1 MTSLRPLTFLGL
13 AALTFSSGL
22 SAQVATVPIAQ
33 SPLFVA
39 AQVPPLNMLVVGK
52 DHKIYYEAYNDAS
65 DLNGD
70 GVLDVGYKP
79 AQIDYF
85 GYFNSNACYLWDA
98 TDNRFE
104 AAAAATNKQC
114 SGSGQWS
121 GDFLNYLTT
130 SRMDALRRVLYGG
143 WRHQDTATDTTLQ
156 GAFFPQDA
164 HSWGKEY
171 QSVARDGYDI
181 SRYAPLSQPAAGA
194 YHLFAVTT
202 VTDGSAPMLRVLQN
216 TTSRVWN
223 WLSIEG
229 PVAGNSCFNASN
241 TRVNCNTTGLA
252 NTANWAIV
260 PQTALSNVQITTW
273 RWNSPGGT
281 STARGD
287 AAQLSTFFNNFA
299 RNNRL
304 CGSGAVATG
313 VINATGGNNNP
324 FPVGGGCGQQNYL
337 TEITATL
344 TVSQAG
350 EYRFAVDGDDSV
362 EVAIG
367 GNVVAGRYGD
377 NGSHGRSE
385 ANWDSFSGAITLTA
399 GTHTIRFR
407 HVENGGEDN
416 WGLAWKLPVVGGPV
430 SRQDYNVRVQ
440 SCPSNTAL
448 QDSYCKLYPS
458 GVAKP
463 TGILHDYGESE
474 RMMFGLLTGSQ
485 RNNLEGGVL
494 RRNVLNF
501 KDEIDANTGQF
512 RTDVNGI
519 ARTLDRL
526 RMIGGGYNNAGGNPV
541 TNNLTSDSNWNWNN
555 GYGNCPSI
563 GGRPI
568 NNRECRMWGNPIGEM
583 LYESMRYFAG
593 ATVPTTRFVDA
604 PANSPGMQEETAMG
618 LTTETWRD
626 PYRSTASGGL
636 GYLSCAKPY
645 QTIISDINPSYD
657 GDLPGSPFSGVETSV
672 NDTPATVTGFDAAAQ
687 GQVIWNHEFGTG
699 NRSVFI
705 GEVAGGANDD
715 APTAKSAGSLGR
727 VRGLAPEEPGKLG
740 TYNSAS
746 VARFARVT
754 DVNAATGAQN
764 VSTFSVALASPL
776 PRIEF
781 PIAGRTISL
790 IPFAK
795 TVSGTFGG
803 DARKPTNTIV
813 DFYVE
818 NIVNLPGAPTVVTVN
833 GGRPYAA
840 FRINYEDVEQGN
852 DHDMDAIVRYEV
864 LANADNTVTV
874 QLTSEYAAGSAD
886 QNIGY
891 IISGTTADGIYL
903 EVRDVGGPGTPF
915 ALNTPPGATAGQCA
929 VAGALNA
936 TPCNQALGLT
946 ATRNFTPA
954 ATSSTALNLKD
965 PLWFAAK
972 YGGFKEATGGNNLPD
987 GVEWDSDANGTPDN
1001 YFLVTNPLQL
1011 RQQLSEAFDLI
1022 AEQEKPAGG
1031 LANTGSR
1038 IGAGSREFVPEYRVD
1053 ASERDW
1059 TGDLKAYEIRLN
1071 GSRGALQWSAKERLA
1086 IASPSSRRI
1095 ITTNATGPASTHT
1108 AVSFLASSFGASRAD
1123 QVAAIGLTTGQVDT
1137 RFSTTTTGED
1147 LFNYLRGDKS
1157 KEQSQTGGVFR
1168 NRSALI
1174 GSIINSEPEVSLKSD
1189 VFRWINVA
1197 ALRTSYQTYITTK
1210 RASTARPNLILAGSN
1225 NGYLHAFDTA
1235 NGDEVFAYLP
1245 ASARVQLGEV
1255 ARPTFT
1261 HRYLMDGDITAVD
1274 AQVGGT
1280 WSTVVLASTGR
1291 GGRSVFALDITNPQS
1306 FSDSS
1311 VLWELEGGTGTGKD
1325 ADIGHVVGRS
1335 QVMYGEDGNWYAVF
1349 GNGVNSVNSNPVLMV
1364 VNLTTGEVAARLT
1377 ANDGGNFTNGLVN
1390 VALVDAD
1397 GNGRIDSAYGG
1408 DLRGNLWKFNLSAN
1422 SASSWNVAFSGS
1434 PMFTATSPDGARQ
1447 PITGGIDVA
1456 RGAGGL
1462 MVFFGTGRYLAGE
1475 DAEAGANPQVQSL
1488 YGVRDD
1494 GVQNSGTRANLQ
1506 RQEIS
1511 ATIDS
1516 VRDTRTTTNNPVNF
1530 TTQRGW
1536 YMDLV
1541 VGSTARGERFTGDP
1555 EVRGGVVFLPTFE
1568 TTGDRCR
1575 PGAQNWIYGVDAIT
1589 GSSALGGTASVNGGT
1604 VCGASCGAI
1613 EASSGAPIRS
1623 AVFSQQAAVCRPG
1636 IDPGCSSKVPT
1647 PENVAAA
1654 CASLSGPALQ
1664 ACINGRTQDG
1674 VCDVNNAADPDCSN
1688 NLAQTRCGEV
1698 ERQTGA
1704 IFERACGRQSWRQV
1718 R

>member
-1 MTSLRPLTFLGL
+1 MISLRPLTLLGL
-13 AALTFSSGL
+13 AVLTFSSGL

-79 AQIDYF
+79 TQIDYF

-98 TDNRFE
+98 ADNRFE
-104 AAAAATNKQC
+104 PAAAASNKQC
-114 SGSGQWS
+114 GGAGQWS

-143 WRHQDTATDTTLQ
+143 WRQQDTATDTTLQ

-171 QSVARDGYDI
+171 QGIARDGYDI
-181 SRYAPLSQPAAGA
+181 SRYAPLTQPASGA

-229 PVAGNSCFNASN
+229 PVANNDCFNASN
-241 TRVNCNTTGLA
+241 SRVNCSATGIA
-252 NTANWAIV
+252 SATNWAIV
-260 PQTALSNVQITTW
+260 PQAALSNVQITTW
-273 RWNSPGGT
+273 RWNSPGGA

-287 AAQLSTFFNNFA
+287 SGQLNTFFTNFA
-299 RNNRL
+299 TNARR
-304 CGSGAVATG
+304 CGSGTVGGG
-313 VINATGGNNNP
+313 VINITGSNNNPFTGGGNNN
-324 FPVGGGCGQQNYL
+324 CTHDNYL

-344 TVSQAG
+344 TVAQAG

-367 GNVVAGRYGD
+367 GTVVVGRYGD

-385 ANWDSFSGAITLTA
+385 ASWDSFSGGITLTA

-407 HVENGGEDN
+407 HVENAGGDN
-416 WGLAWKLPVVGGPV
+416 WGLAWKLPVAGGTI

-440 SCPSNTAL
+440 SCPANAAL

-494 RRNVLNF
+494 RRNVRNF
-501 KDEIDANTGQF
+501 KDEINADTGQF
-512 RTDVNGI
+512 RTDVVGI

-526 RMIGGGYNNAGGNPV
+526 RMIGGAYSGGV
-541 TNNLTSDSNWNWNN
+541 TNNLTNN
-555 GYGNCPSI
+555 AGWAWGGGYGNCPSI
-563 GGRPI
+563 GDRPI

-593 ATVPTTRFVDA
+593 ATAPTTRFFDA
-604 PANSPGMQEETAMG
+604 PATSAGVQEETAMG
-618 LTTETWRD
+618 LGTETWLN
-626 PYRSTASGGL
+626 PYVPTASGGL

-657 GDLPGSPFSGVETSV
+657 GDLPGSPFSDTTTTV
-672 NDTPATVTGFDAAAQ
+672 NDTPATVSGFDAAAQ
-687 GQVIWNHEFGTG
+687 GQTIWNHEFGAAAR
-699 NRSVFI
+699 NVFI
-705 GEVAGGANDD
+705 GQIGNTASDG
-715 APTAKSAGSLGR
+715 APTAKSASSLGNI
-727 VRGLAPEEPGKLG
+727 RGLAPEEPGKLG
-740 TYNSAS
+740 TFNTAT

-754 DVNAATGAQN
+754 DVNAASGSQN
-764 VSTFSVALASPL
+764 VSTFSIALASPL

-781 PIAGRTISL
+781 PVNGRTITL
-790 IPFAK
+790 LPFAK

-803 DARKPTNTIV
+803 AARKPTNTIV

-818 NIVNLPGAPTVVTVN
+818 NIVNLPGAPTIVAVN

-874 QLTSEYAAGSAD
+874 RLTSEYAAGSAD
-886 QNIGY
+886 QNMGY
-891 IISGTTADGIYL
+891 IISGTTADGVYL

-915 ALNTPPGATAGQCA
+915 ALNTPPGATAGQCS
-929 VAGALNA
+929 VPGALSTA
-936 TPCNQALGLT
+936 PCNQSLALT

-954 ATSSTALNLKD
+954 ATAATALNLKD

-972 YGGFKEATGGNNLPD
+972 YGGFKESLGGNNLPE
-987 GVEWDSDANGTPDN
+987 GTEWDSDTNGTPDN

-1011 RQQLSEAFDLI
+1011 RQQLSKAFDLI

-1038 IGAGSREFVPEYRVD
+1038 IGIGSLEFVPEYRVD

-1059 TGDLKAYEIRLN
+1059 TGDLKAYDINLD
-1071 GSRGALQWSAKERLA
+1071 GSRGSTRWSAKDRLA
-1086 IASPSSRRI
+1086 VASPTSRRI
-1095 ITTNATGPASTHT
+1095 VTTSVTGPAATHT

-1123 QVAAIGLTTGQVDT
+1123 QVAAIGLTTGEVDT

-1157 KEQSQTGGVFR
+1157 KEQSQTNGVFR
-1168 NRSALI
+1168 NRTALI
-1174 GSIINSEPEVSLKSD
+1174 GSIINSEPEVSLKND

-1197 ALRTSYQTYITTK
+1197 ALRTSYQAYVTTK
-1210 RASTARPNLILAGSN
+1210 RANSARPNLILAGSN
-1225 NGYLHAFDTA
+1225 NGYLHAFNTT

-1280 WSTVVLASTGR
+1280 WSTVALASTGR
-1291 GGRSVFALDITNPQS
+1291 GGKSVFALDITNPQS
-1306 FSDSS
+1306 FSDGS

-1377 ANDGGNFTNGLVN
+1377 ANDGGNFTNGLLN
-1390 VALVDAD
+1390 LALVDAN

-1408 DLRGNLWKFNLSAN
+1408 DLRGNLWKFDLSAS
-1422 SASSWNVAFSGS
+1422 SASSWSVAFSGS
-1434 PMFTATSPDGARQ
+1434 PMFTASSPDGTRQ

-1475 DAEAGANPQVQSL
+1475 DAEAGTNPQIQSL
-1488 YGVRDD
+1488 YGVRDN
-1494 GVQNSGTRANLQ
+1494 GAQSSGTRANLQ

-1511 ATIDS
+1511 AT
-1516 VRDTRTTTNNPVNF
+1516 VLGTRDTRTTTNNPVNF
-1530 TTQRGW
+1530 STQRGW
-1536 YMDLV
+1536 YLDLV
-1541 VGSTARGERFTGDP
+1541 VGTNAQGERFTGDP

-1568 TTGDRCR
+1568 TTGDRCS
-1575 PGAQNWIYGVDAIT
+1575 PGAQNWVYGVDAIT

-1636 IDPGCSSKVPT
+1636 IDPGCSSNVPT
-1647 PENVAAA
+1647 PESIAAS
-1654 CASLSGPALQ
+1654 CAGKTGADLQ
-1664 ACINGRTQDG
+1664 ACIASLTSGPSG
-1674 VCDVNNAADPDCSN
+1674 PNAAG
-1688 NLAQTRCGEV
+1688 AQTRCGEV

>member
-1 MTSLRPLTFLGL
+1 MISLRPLPLLGL

-22 SAQVATVPIAQ
+22 SAQAATVPIAQ

-85 GYFNSNACYLWDA
+85 GYFNSKACYLWDA
-98 TDNRFE
+98 ADNRFE
-104 AAAAATNKQC
+104 PVAAATNKQC
-114 SGSGQWS
+114 GGAGQWS

-143 WRHQDTATDTTLQ
+143 WRQQDTAGDTTLQ

-171 QSVARDGYDI
+171 RSVARDGYDI
-181 SRYAPLSQPAAGA
+181 SRYAPLTAPPAGA

-202 VTDGSAPMLRVLQN
+202 VTDGTAPMLRVIQN

-229 PVAGNSCFNASN
+229 PVAGNNCFNSSN
-241 TRVNCNTTGLA
+241 NRVNCDTTGVS
-252 NTANWAIV
+252 ANWAIV
-260 PQTALSNVQITTW
+260 PSTVLSGVNITTW
-273 RWNSPGGT
+273 RWNTPGGT
-281 STARGD
+281 STARNS
-287 AAQLSTFFNNFA
+287 AAELDTFFTNFGTVA
-299 RNNRL
+299 RR
-304 CGSGAVATG
+304 CGTGVVGSGQILSG
-313 VINATGGNNNP
+313 NDNNNP
-324 FPVGGGCGQQNYL
+324 FTGAANNNCTQDFFL

-344 TVSQAG
+344 TVAEAG
-350 EYRFAVDGDDSV
+350 DYRFAVDGDDTV
-362 EVAIG
+362 EVAV
-367 GNVVAGRYGD
+367 NSTPVASWYGD
-377 NGSHGRSE
+377 HGPHGRSE
-385 ANWDSFSGAITLTA
+385 ANWDSYSGTINLGV
-399 GTHTIRFR
+399 GTHTVRFR
-407 HVENGGEDN
+407 HVENGGGDR
-416 WGLAWKLPVVGGPV
+416 WALAWKQPGTGGSV

-501 KDEIDANTGQF
+501 KDELDANTGQF
-512 RTDVNGI
+512 RTDVTGI

-526 RMIGGGYNNAGGNPV
+526 RMIGGGYGGGV
-541 TNNLTSDSNWNWNN
+541 TNNLTSDQNWNWAN
-555 GYGNCPSI
+555 GFGTCPSI

-568 NNRECRMWGNPIGEM
+568 NNGECRMWGNPVGEM

-593 ATVPTTRFVDA
+593 ATVPTTRFFDA
-604 PANSPGMQEETAMG
+604 AAGSPGVLEETSMG
-618 LTTETWRD
+618 LGTETWRN
-626 PYRSTASGGL
+626 PYTSTASGGL

-657 GDLPGSPFSGVETSV
+657 GDLPGSPFADTTTTV
-672 NDTPATVTGFDAAAQ
+672 NDTPATVSGFDAAAQ
-687 GQVIWNHEFGTG
+687 GQTIWSHEFGAAA
-699 NRSVFI
+699 RDVFI
-705 GEVAGGANDD
+705 GQIGNTASDG
-715 APTAKSAGSLGR
+715 APTAKSASSLGNI
-727 VRGLAPEEPGKLG
+727 RGLAPEEPGKLG
-740 TYNSAS
+740 TYNTAT
-746 VARFARVT
+746 VARYARVT
-754 DVNAATGAQN
+754 DVNAATGSQN
-764 VSTFSVALASPL
+764 VSTFSIALASPL

-781 PIAGRTISL
+781 PLNGRVITL
-790 IPFAK
+790 LPFAK

-803 DARKPTNTIV
+803 AARKPTNTIV

-818 NIVNLPGAPTVVTVN
+818 SIVNLPGAPTVVAVN
-833 GGRPYAA
+833 GGRPYAV

-874 QLTSEYAAGSAD
+874 RLTSEYAAGSAD

-891 IISGTTADGIYL
+891 IISGTTADGVYL
-903 EVRDVGGPGTPF
+903 EVKDRDGPGTPYL
-915 ALNTPPGATAGQCA
+915 LNTPPGATAGQCA
-929 VAGALNA
+929 IAGALANA
-936 TPCNQALGLT
+936 PCNVALT
-946 ATRNFTPA
+946 DNAVRTFTPA
-954 ATSSTALNLKD
+954 AAAATAINLKD

-972 YGGFKEATGGNNLPD
+972 YGGFKEAAASGNNLPE
-987 GVEWDSDANGTPDN
+987 GTEWDADANGTPDN

-1011 RQQLSEAFDLI
+1011 REQLGKAFDSI
-1022 AEQEKPAGG
+1022 IGEERPAGG

-1038 IGAGSREFVPEYRVD
+1038 IGLASQEFVPEYRVD
-1053 ASERDW
+1053 QSERDW
-1059 TGDLKAYEIRLN
+1059 TGDLKSYRINLD
-1071 GSRGALQWSAKERLA
+1071 GTRGTQLWSAKDRLA
-1086 IASPSSRRI
+1086 LASPSGRRI
-1095 ITTNATGPASTHT
+1095 FTTNVTGPASTHT

-1123 QVAAIGLTTGQVDT
+1123 QVGAIGLTTGQVDT
-1137 RFSTTTTGED
+1137 RFSTTTTGDD
-1147 LFNYLRGDKS
+1147 LYNYLRGDKS
-1157 KEQSQTGGVFR
+1157 REQSQTGGVFR
-1168 NRSALI
+1168 NRTALI

-1189 VFRWINVA
+1189 VFRWISVA
-1197 ALRTSYQTYITTK
+1197 GLRTDYQTYITTK
-1210 RASTARPNLILAGSN
+1210 RANAARPNLILTGSN
-1225 NGYLHAFDTA
+1225 NGYLHAFNTA
-1235 NGDEVFAYLP
+1235 TGDEVFAYLP

-1255 ARPTFT
+1255 AQPTFT

-1274 AQVGGT
+1274 AQLGGA
-1280 WSTVVLASTGR
+1280 WSTVALGATGR
-1291 GGRSVFALDITNPQS
+1291 GGKSVFALDITNPQS

-1311 VLWELEGGTGTGKD
+1311 VLWELEGGTGVGKD
-1325 ADIGHVVGRS
+1325 ADLGHVVGRS

-1349 GNGVNSVNSNPVLMV
+1349 GNGVNSANSNPVLMI
-1364 VNLTTGEVAARLT
+1364 VNLQTGVVVGRLT

-1390 VALVDAD
+1390 VAMVDAN

-1408 DLRGNLWKFNLSAN
+1408 DLQGNLWKFDLSAAT
-1422 SASSWNVAFSGS
+1422 SSSWGVAFSGS
-1434 PMFTATSPDGARQ
+1434 PMFTAESPDGVRQ

-1475 DAEAGANPQVQSL
+1475 DAEPGATPQIQSL
-1488 YGVRDD
+1488 YGIRDN
-1494 GVQNSGTRANLQ
+1494 GVQNAGTRANLQ

-1511 ATIDS
+1511 AIVAGT
-1516 VRDTRTTTNNPVNF
+1516 RRTRTTTNNPVNF
-1530 TTQRGW
+1530 STQRGW
-1536 YMDLV
+1536 YLDLA
-1541 VGSTARGERFTGDP
+1541 VGSTANGERFTGDP
-1555 EVRGGVVFLPTFE
+1555 DVRGGVVFLPTFE

-1575 PGAQNWIYGVDAIT
+1575 PGAQNWVYGVDAIT

-1604 VCGASCGAI
+1604 VCGASCGAV

-1636 IDPGCSSKVPT
+1636 IDPGCSSNVPT
-1647 PENVAAA
+1647 PESIAASCGSLTGAAYQACVAN
-1654 CASLSGPALQ
+1654 LTSGPSGPNPA
-1664 ACINGRTQDG
+1664 G
-1674 VCDVNNAADPDCSN
+1674 
-1688 NLAQTRCGEV
+1688 AQTRCGEV